1 MKQISIREVL
11 LDRTVGSWF
20 WVRCDPREGPW
31 SPSVKEGNL
40 NCMSSAHLYWNQRN
54 SASICFMS
62 GGALRSNRERKGSAA
77 KRNTETGAS
86 RSKMSPVGY
95 DWK

>member
-1 MKQISIREVL
+1 MDKEIHGTIKPASPYQHFPSFLFTFSEMKQIPIREVL
-11 LDRTVGSWF
+11 LDRRVGSWF

-54 SASICFMS
+54 SASVS
-62 GGALRSNRERKGSAA
+62 YLGANLKS
-77 KRNTETGAS
+77 
-86 RSKMSPVGY
+86 
-95 DWK
+95 